1 VPSHRKPRRISGVCL
16 AGSLTYPRIWYRN
29 LGDGTYQEFHGRQ
42 NMNPGAVAAGE
53 PKREFICNVRQIDP
67 IETCRPCAAYR
78 NRADG
83 IRMIAEAPTS
93 LTSDEYA
100 LLADGDTEAF
110 YARIDSGRTVAT
122 LARWYPSAA
131 DVDDAVAEYRNETSR
146 RWRAAHP
153 GADKRK
159 RNRAEYMRDY
169 RKRNPSGPT
178 PSRGTGKRQNKS
190 EVRTRARAREGCGPD
205 GLQKGGHE

>member
-1 VPSHRKPRRISGVCL
+1 
-16 AGSLTYPRIWYRN
+16 
-29 LGDGTYQEFHGRQ
+29 
-42 NMNPGAVAAGE
+42 MNPGAVAAGE